1 MVKAM
6 NQQQSS
12 DRAVEVSVVMPCLNE
27 ALTIG
32 TCIEKAMRCF
42 RDLGIQGEVV
52 IADNGSQDGS
62 VELAQKMGATVVHE
76 TRKGYGAALKA
87 GIASARGQYV
97 IMGDCDDSYD
107 FLSLGPFIEKLRQG
121 FDLVMGNR
129 FQGGIAPGAMPW
141 SHRYFGNPLLTLIGR
156 TLFRTKEVGD
166 FYCGLRGFRRESI
179 ERLNLQSDGM
189 EFALE
194 MIVRASMYRL
204 KITEVPTTLSPDGRD
219 REPHL
224 RRFRDGWRSLRFY
237 FLMAPRWMFGIPGMV
252 LLCIG
257 ALMALRL
264 LLGPLTIGSV
274 TFDYHTL
281 LYSIAAIILGYQ
293 SLLLYAF
300 AILMAS
306 QSGLHPS
313 QTHLEA
319 LNGRGTLVFFF
330 TIGLVFILI
339 GAALGVVATSFW
351 SRTGFGFLEPDKVIR
366 IVILSVL
373 ALIVGGQTMMAGF
386 YFGLYNLIGE
396 RRQYG
401 FGDPMRRD

>member
-1 MVKAM
+1 MI
-6 NQQQSS
+6 
-12 DRAVEVSVVMPCLNE
+12 EVSVVMPCLNE

-42 RDLGIQGEVV
+42 RNEGIRGEVV

-62 VELAQKMGATVVHE
+62 VELAQKLGARVVHE
-76 TRKGYGAALKA
+76 SRKGYGAALKA
-87 GIASARGQYV
+87 GIASARGQFV

-107 FLSLGPFIEKLRQG
+107 FLALGPFVDKLRQG

-141 SHRYFGNPLLTLIGR
+141 SHRYIGNPLLTLIGR
-156 TLFRTKEVGD
+156 TLFRTKDVGD
-166 FYCGLRGFRRESI
+166 FYCGLRGFRRDSI
-179 ERLNLQSDGM
+179 ARLNLQSDGM

-204 KITEVPTTLSPDGRD
+204 QITEVPTTLSPDGRD

-237 FLMAPRWMFGIPGMV
+237 FLMAPRWMFGIPGTA
-252 LLCIG
+252 LLCVG
-257 ALMALRL
+257 ALITLRL
-264 LLGPLTIGSV
+264 LLGPWMIGSV

-293 SLLLYAF
+293 SLLLFAF
-300 AILMAS
+300 AKLMAS

-313 QTHLEA
+313 RTRLQP
-319 LNGRGTLVFFF
+319 LNGRGTLVLFF
-330 TIGLVFILI
+330 TLGLAFMLV
-339 GAALGVVATSFW
+339 GAVLGVVATSFW
-351 SRTGFGFLEPDKVIR
+351 SSTGFGFLEPDRVLR

-396 RRQYG
+396 RQQNG
-401 FGDPMRRD
+401 FVDAIPRDSARMSSRVY